1 MSYMKGERFSWPSS
15 CMHVYTEMHSEIVRS
30 KYASHL
36 QSSTSRVW
44 ICIAEHA
51 GECDRRR
58 NLLQRW
64 CDSCTQLCTGC
75 PGGCRQALPSRHCP
89 AGTAWHKHWCREP
102 RAPCSLTVLSC
113 ANCARAISVT
123 PMTITSTCV
132 LRSAQGQTSTILC
145 KGKQNVDR
153 WTAQIHTVCQQQ
165 SWE

>member
-51 GECDRRR
+51 GECDRRC

-75 PGGCRQALPSRHCP
+75 PGGCRQALPSRHCL
-89 AGTAWHKHWCREP
+89 AQTLMQGTTGPIQPDC
-102 RAPCSLTVLSC
+102 T
-113 ANCARAISVT
+113 
-123 PMTITSTCV
+123 
-132 LRSAQGQTSTILC
+132 QLC
-145 KGKQNVDR
+145 KLHAGHQCDTNDNNKHLCAAFCSRTDIHNFMQGK
-153 WTAQIHTVCQQQ
+153 AKCG
-165 SWE
+165 